1 MRSVS
6 TLASLHRLPPWHC
19 WPWWCWMLRVPWASR
34 ASGAKLVL
42 KLERQWFA
50 KKDKF
55 GSLMY
60 MYLDYIV
67 CGCLLWFWTTLV
79 GSCSY
84 GFGLRLEPWLQDA
97 QRQPGCWLISI
108 QFSGEP
114 QLWRK
119 ILGGE
124 VNLLPDAGF
133 LLHESQ
139 GFINSWQFTNSSKHM
154 RIAYEAVCMRPYL
167 GTAWSIF
174 HRLCQTAVGRR
185 LVRGSWWLLWTTL
198 PGDPTLS
205 ALSAFRS
212 IGKLGGML
220 GGSLWCLNSL
230 GQNAEHLLVE
240 VWSSYLFRFI
250 LPLVW
255 PMG

>member
-124 VNLLPDAGF
+124 VNHIWVQLGPFFTGCARQLLDGGWCVDLDDCCEQHCLETQPFRPFRPFVAS
-133 LLHESQ
+133 ESWVECWEDPCHC
-139 GFINSWQFTNSSKHM
+139 G
-154 RIAYEAVCMRPYL
+154 V
-167 GTAWSIF
+167 
-174 HRLCQTAVGRR
+174 
-185 LVRGSWWLLWTTL
+185 WT
-198 PGDPTLS
+198 
-205 ALSAFRS
+205 
-212 IGKLGGML
+212 
-220 GGSLWCLNSL
+220 
-230 GQNAEHLLVE
+230 V
-240 VWSSYLFRFI
+240 
-250 LPLVW
+250 
-255 PMG
+255 